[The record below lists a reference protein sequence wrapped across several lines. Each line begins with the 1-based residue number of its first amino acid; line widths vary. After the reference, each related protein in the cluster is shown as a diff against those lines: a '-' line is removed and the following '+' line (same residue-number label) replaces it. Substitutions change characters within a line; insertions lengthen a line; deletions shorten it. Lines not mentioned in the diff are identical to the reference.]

1 MRSAGADK
9 LGLKHALI
17 ARTVAL
23 QGETLFQE
31 SDLVRC
37 SLNIAINIQLC
48 QNSNKN
54 RWMKGEKSSIVMF
67 VVKLQL
73 FNRATVCCR
82 QGQHRY
88 RKRRGDQ
95 NDKME
100 QSLSS
105 TLARSKL

>member
-1 MRSAGADK
+1 MRPAGADK

-31 SDLVRC
+31 SDLVRY
-37 SLNIAINIQLC
+37 SLNIAINIQLY
-48 QNSNKN
+48 QNNHKN
-54 RWMKGEKSSIVMF
+54 RSMKGKKSSLVLF
-67 VVKLQL
+67 VVNLQL

-88 RKRRGDQ
+88 RKRRGNQ
-95 NDKME
+95 MIKWSNACH
-100 QSLSS
+100 QP
-105 TLARSKL
+105 